1 MAYELSEEEL
11 RIAHPEWF
19 LPRRGSSLGT
29 PNATL
34 ESTQKGMA
42 VQKDNTRDVLQ
53 DGKKKK
59 DKPKAPKAPGVTAP
73 PLKVT
78 DPATTVADKPLPAY
92 KVPDEYKGNPT
103 PVNGGMAQTPAEY
116 LESTK
121 TAVFPTDEELQ
132 EEEHRSLL
140 QAIMGWD
147 DIPAGQKWHHYL
159 QHGLLAPGALSS
171 DEARKNAALEG
182 KPGGMSSTFGQE
194 LRYRASENRRQQ
206 TGWENLLRSWKNG
219 EYVGREQDF
228 FRDAEQLR
236 NAYVADGFD
245 PSQLR
250 NPPPVASGHAQ
261 TQYKQLIDNYE
272 KMQHMHNWMAQIQEA
287 VANDPNWL
295 KQGPGSPATI
305 LFDKLAEYT
314 IIGWAQ
320 SKGAIADAEKIR
332 AQVAALP
339 QAQKNLYYNIVQNY
353 LGSNAQNAA
362 VTLANQHDYSALA
375 TLKKIDELL
384 TPGSGKAWKTDANG
398 KPVAF
403 DDETL
408 AELYKLT
415 QQIDSNPH
423 MANAIWQGINA
434 WRAPTVMN
442 TPIDA
447 NAAITANENTIQNF
461 QQWMMQNADVDRA
474 AIWREANML
483 VNNYEEAYNQATR
496 RLGKYWGWDY
506 TGKRA
511 DPKFA
516 DYLQQVQEQTVP
528 PDAIYSTTSFG
539 FGAIPTPVTDP
550 LAKEGGNKSGQIR
563 RTTGGGTVDTTKTD
577 RGNKWRR

>member
-1 MAYELSEEEL
+1 
-11 RIAHPEWF
+11 
-19 LPRRGSSLGT
+19 
-29 PNATL
+29 
-34 ESTQKGMA
+34 
-42 VQKDNTRDVLQ
+42 
-53 DGKKKK
+53 
-59 DKPKAPKAPGVTAP
+59 
-73 PLKVT
+73 
-78 DPATTVADKPLPAY
+78 
-92 KVPDEYKGNPT
+92 
-103 PVNGGMAQTPAEY
+103 
-116 LESTK
+116 
-121 TAVFPTDEELQ
+121 
-132 EEEHRSLL
+132 
-140 QAIMGWD
+140 MGWD

-332 AQVAALP
+332 AQVEALP

-375 TLKKIDELL
+375 TLKKIDEFL

-398 KPVAF
+398 KPVAW

-415 QQIDSNPH
+415 QQVDSNPH

-506 TGKRA
+506 TGRRA

-577 RGNKWRR
+577 RGDKWRR